1 MSEDR
6 YDVIIIGGGPA
17 GLTAGLYASRARL
30 KTLLIEE
37 LVPGGQ
43 AAITHQIDNY
53 PGFPGG
59 ISGEKL
65 MESFKQQAESFGLEI
80 AQGRVERLTLKGE
93 DKNIH
98 TKDTDFS
105 AKAVIIATGSRPSTL
120 GVPGEEKF
128 KGKGVSYCATC
139 DGAFF
144 RDAEIA
150 VVGGGDSAIK
160 ETLFLTKFAR
170 KISVIHRRSELRAE
184 KVIGEKARD
193 NKKIEFIWDSVVEEI
208 GGEKAV
214 EYLNLRKVKG
224 EERFQLKVEGVFVYI
239 GNRPNSDFLK
249 GVVELDQKG
258 YMKAGDS
265 SETSIP
271 GIFAAGDVRSKLLRQ
286 VATAVG
292 DGATAAMAAEEYIS
306 RSE

>member
-1 MSEDR
+1 M
-6 YDVIIIGGGPA
+6 
-17 GLTAGLYASRARL
+17 
-30 KTLLIEE
+30 
-37 LVPGGQ
+37 
-43 AAITHQIDNY
+43 
-53 PGFPGG
+53 
-59 ISGEKL
+59 
-65 MESFKQQAESFGLEI
+65 
-80 AQGRVERLTLKGE
+80 ERLTPKGE
-93 DKNIH
+93 YKNIH

-184 KVIGEKARD
+184 KIIGEKARD

-265 SETSIP
+265 TETSIP

-306 RSE
+306 RTE